1 MMNTLLSVQVI
12 AARRFQT
19 TILSLLI
26 NNDRLE
32 VRDSIKTLLE
42 MQVSP
47 GIVYLL
53 LPVVFGKID
62 WCI

>member
-12 AARRFQT
+12 AVRRFQT

-53 LPVVFGKID
+53 LPVVSGKID